1 MKYTLENLDVYNL
14 AESFSDKIWN
24 EVIQW
29 KYFEKDTVGKQW
41 VRAADSISAN
51 IAEGYGRFTFKEDKR
66 FLHISR
72 GSLLESKSWLSK
84 AGRRNLI
91 SKEVFDNLFL
101 EIEVLHQKLN
111 GYINFVEKGNAKSAN
126 QTSTNEPI
134 NQ

>member
-14 AESFSDKIWN
+14 SEIFSDKIWN

-41 VRAADSISAN
+41 VRATDSISAN
-51 IAEGYGRFTFKEDKR
+51 IAEGYGRFTFREDKR

-91 SKEVFDNLFL
+91 SKEVFDALYL
-101 EIEVLHQKLN
+101 ELEKLHQKLN
-111 GYINFVEKGNAKSAN
+111 GYINFVEKAN
-126 QTSTNEPI
+126 SKTVEEVATNKPM